1 MTQFENT
8 VGQETKSSDM
18 SLNKLLDI
26 IDTGVILLD
35 QSGCVQY
42 WNDWMHKYSEIDSQ
56 SSFHKSLH
64 ELFPTLDCPRLDL
77 GIEDAITLGM
87 SAHMSSTLNRSPL
100 PLIDPIQKRRIEQS
114 INIQAVKLDNKR
126 YCMLQIVNQSNNY
139 RRETLLQQQINIKTE
154 TQEALSREIKNV
166 VRANAAKS
174 DFLTAMSHELK
185 TPLNA
190 VLGFAQLLAYK
201 TDNPLS
207 GTQSEN
213 VNQIIK
219 AGDHL
224 LTLIEGV
231 LDLAKIESGNLDIK
245 FTNVDVKALLSECVK
260 LMSSQAKQQTCELK
274 CHCVGEVLV
283 RAERTRLKQVV
294 LNLLSN
300 AIKFN
305 VPNGIVTIEC
315 AKKDR
320 CLHID
325 VNDTGTGIDKAMFS
339 EVFLPFNRL
348 SAADSSIE
356 GTGIGLNL
364 SKKLM
369 EEMQGRIGFDSE
381 LGKGSRFWI
390 EIPLVE

>member
-1 MTQFENT
+1 
-8 VGQETKSSDM
+8 M

-35 QSGCVQY
+35 QSRHVQY
-42 WNDWMHKYSEIDSQ
+42 WNDWMEKYSQIDSQ
-56 SSFHKSLH
+56 SSYHKSLN
-64 ELFPTLDCPRLDL
+64 ELFPTLDCPRLDAS
-77 GIEDAITLGM
+77 IEDAITLGM

-100 PLIDPIQKRRIEQS
+100 PLIDPIQKQRIEQS
-114 INIQAVKLDNKR
+114 INIQAVKLDGKR
-126 YCMLQIVNQSNNY
+126 YCMLQIVNQSNNF
-139 RRETLLQQQINIKTE
+139 RRETLLQQQINVETE
-154 TQEALSREIKNV
+154 TQKALSREIENV

-201 TDNPLS
+201 TSNPLNE
-207 GTQSEN
+207 TQSEN
-213 VNQIIK
+213 VKQIIK

-224 LTLIEGV
+224 LSLIEGV
-231 LDLAKIESGNLDIK
+231 LDLARIESGNLDIQLS
-245 FTNVDVKALLSECVK
+245 TVDVKALLNECTK
-260 LMSSQAKQQTCELK
+260 LMSSQAKQQTCQLK
-274 CHCVGEVLV
+274 CHCTDEVLV
-283 RAERTRLKQVV
+283 KAEPTRLKQVL

-300 AIKFN
+300 AVKFN
-305 VPNGIVTIEC
+305 VPNGKVTVEY
-315 AKKDR
+315 AKKGEY
-320 CLHID
+320 LHID
-325 VNDTGTGIDKAMFS
+325 VIDTGIGIDKSMFG

-369 EEMQGRIGFDSE
+369 EEMQGRIGFDSQV
-381 LGKGSRFWI
+381 GQGSRFWI
-390 EIPLVE
+390 EIPLA